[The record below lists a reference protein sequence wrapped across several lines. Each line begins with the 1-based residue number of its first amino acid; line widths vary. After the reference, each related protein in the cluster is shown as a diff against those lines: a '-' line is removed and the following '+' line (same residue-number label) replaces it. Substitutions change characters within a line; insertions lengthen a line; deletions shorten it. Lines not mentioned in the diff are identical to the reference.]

1 MSQQPTICLNW
12 WRQRRIRESPEGD
25 VMQQQVKVS
34 KQTSPPPRPVEL
46 DLRSPAGR
54 SLPF

>member
-1 MSQQPTICLNW
+1 
-12 WRQRRIRESPEGD
+12 
-25 VMQQQVKVS
+25 MQQQVKVS
-34 KQTSPPPRPVEL
+34 KQSSPRPHPVEL

>member
-1 MSQQPTICLNW
+1 
-12 WRQRRIRESPEGD
+12 
-25 VMQQQVKVS
+25 MQQQVKVA
-34 KQTSPPPRPVEL
+34 KQTGPRPRPVEL